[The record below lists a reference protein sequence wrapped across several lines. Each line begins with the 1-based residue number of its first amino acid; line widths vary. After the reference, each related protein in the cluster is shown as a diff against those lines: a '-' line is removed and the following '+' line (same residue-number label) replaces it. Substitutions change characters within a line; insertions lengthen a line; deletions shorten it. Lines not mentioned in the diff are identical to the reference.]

1 VAPGKPGATR
11 SSEPLADERCRSPG
25 RHRPR
30 GSPDSGWAIPF
41 SSTITRIRHPRDD
54 MSRLRII
61 LALMLT
67 YMVFAVLLNSVGTVI
82 LQSMQTFGVTKQGAS
97 VLEAFKDLTIA
108 IVSFV
113 VASWIP
119 RFGYR
124 RSMML
129 ALALVGAACIAM
141 PLLPSFWTTRLLFFC
156 IGVAFAIVKVGVY
169 SSIGL
174 LTDDDRAHAS
184 LTNAIEGMFM
194 LGMLAGYWLFGAFID
209 AHAPANPVW
218 LDVYWVLAGL
228 CAAAIGLLATSR
240 LDESA
245 AHGGIAGT
253 SPAFVEMLKL
263 LAKPL
268 AYMFLL
274 SAFLYVLIEQ
284 SLGTWLPTFNRE
296 ILRLPAAMSVQVA
309 SIYAGS
315 LAVGRLAAG
324 VLLRRVAWYPVL
336 NACVIAMGV
345 LVVLTLPLAAGVVH
359 RDDVT
364 WFDAPIAAYCL
375 PLIGLFMAPIY
386 PCINSVVL
394 SALPK
399 PRHAAMTGLLV
410 VASALGGTTG
420 SLITGQ
426 IFGRF
431 GGQSAFYLALFPM
444 AGILVSLFF
453 FRRESAR
460 HLLEI
465 LHARSGTAQGSVA

>member
-1 VAPGKPGATR
+1 
-11 SSEPLADERCRSPG
+11 
-25 RHRPR
+25 
-30 GSPDSGWAIPF
+30 
-41 SSTITRIRHPRDD
+41 
-54 MSRLRII
+54 MSRLRVI

-82 LQSMQTFGVTKQGAS
+82 LQSIQTFDVTKQGAS

-108 IVSFV
+108 IVSFL
-113 VASWIP
+113 VAAWIP
-119 RFGYR
+119 RVGYR

-129 ALALVGAACIAM
+129 ALGVVGLACIAM
-141 PLLPSFWTTRLLFFC
+141 PLVPSFWTTRLLFLC
-156 IGVAFAIVKVGVY
+156 VGAAFAVVKVGVY

-174 LTDDDRAHAS
+174 LTDDDRRHAS
-184 LTNAIEGMFM
+184 LTNGIEGMFM
-194 LGMLAGYWLFGAFID
+194 VGMLAGYWLFGAFID
-209 AHAPANPVW
+209 VAAPANPVW
-218 LDVYWVLAGL
+218 LDVYWVLAAL
-228 CAAAIGLLATSR
+228 CAAAIGLLATAT

-245 AHGGIAGT
+245 AHDVDAGA

-263 LAKPL
+263 GAKPL
-268 AYMFLL
+268 AYLFLV

-296 ILRLPAAMSVQVA
+296 ILHLPTAMSVQVA

-315 LAVGRLAAG
+315 LALGRLGAG

-336 NACVIAMGV
+336 NVCVIAMGV
-345 LVVLTLPLAAGVVH
+345 LVILTLPLAQGVVP
-359 RDDVT
+359 RDGVT
-364 WFDAPIAAYCL
+364 WLDAPAAAYCL

-426 IFGRF
+426 MFGRF
-431 GGQSAFYLALFPM
+431 GGETAFYLSLVPM

-453 FRRESAR
+453 FKRESAR
-460 HLLEI
+460 RLVEI
-465 LHARSGTAQGSVA
+465 LKTRAPAFS